1 MSSKCVY
8 ENVTVKIKAIEN
20 EIISEPPAAC
30 SAVGAGPNERPLSG
44 RSPIGT

>member
-20 EIISEPPAAC
+20 EIIFEPPAAC
-30 SAVGAGPNERPLSG
+30 SAVASN
-44 RSPIGT
+44 